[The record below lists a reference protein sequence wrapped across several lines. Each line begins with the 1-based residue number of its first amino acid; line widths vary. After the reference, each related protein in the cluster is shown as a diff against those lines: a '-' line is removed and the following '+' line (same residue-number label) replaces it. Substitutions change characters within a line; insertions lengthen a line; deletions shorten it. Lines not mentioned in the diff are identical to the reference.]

1 MLKTLKARFDAWNNR
16 HFDKVEH
23 LLAGYALTA
32 GGGLTGGLWGA
43 LLCGVAVMMLETL
56 KEWILDTE
64 FDWQDWLWTGGRV
77 AQCDW
82 LRWNHS
88 LIDVTDV

>member
-32 GGGLTGGLWGA
+32 GGGLAGGLMGA
-43 LLCGVAVMMLETL
+43 LLCGVAVIVLETL

-64 FDWQDWLWTGGRV
+64 FDWQDWLWTLGGSAV
-77 AQCDW
+77 PVLLSVIGCD
-82 LRWNHS
+82 S
-88 LIDVTDV
+88 IAA

>member
-64 FDWQDWLWTGGRV
+64 FDWQDWLWTLGGSGV
-77 AQCDW
+77 AEMLSVIGCDG
-82 LRWNHS
+82 
-88 LIDVTDV
+88 ITA